1 MRSPTSSFAHALRTA
16 RKARGVSQ
24 EQFDTI
30 SSRTYISALERG
42 LKQPTIS
49 KVDALAGVLGLH
61 PLTLFAL
68 SYAKPAEVKGL
79 LERVQREIEGL
90 LP

>member
-1 MRSPTSSFAHALRTA
+1 M
-16 RKARGVSQ
+16 SQ
-24 EQFDTI
+24 EEFDTI

-49 KVDALAGVLGLH
+49 KVDALASVLGLH

-68 SYAKPAEVKGL
+68 SYAKPGHEARL
-79 LERVQREIEGL
+79 LEQVQREIDNL
-90 LP
+90 SL